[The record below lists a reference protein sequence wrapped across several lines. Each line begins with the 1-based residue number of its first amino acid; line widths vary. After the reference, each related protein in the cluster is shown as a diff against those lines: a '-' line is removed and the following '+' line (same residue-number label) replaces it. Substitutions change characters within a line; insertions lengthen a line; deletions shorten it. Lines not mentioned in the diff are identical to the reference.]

1 MCLEFEQ
8 NSSFTGQKSLYVYG
22 TFLCSLKHLAML
34 DLSYATNIYDGAQ
47 LQHMKDSSGIG
58 GIESIF
64 KAIYT
69 YVYIHITSGWFE
81 NPACNCTAVRT
92 VLRTMHAWT

>member
-1 MCLEFEQ
+1 
-8 NSSFTGQKSLYVYG
+8 
-22 TFLCSLKHLAML
+22 
-34 DLSYATNIYDGAQ
+34 
-47 LQHMKDSSGIG
+47 MKDSSGIG